1 MSSQVIRLKPFHY
14 IHITDRNTNVTY
26 LSVGP
31 KTITT
36 QEHEDIAK
44 GPEKMMIV
52 PPRNWIKIRN
62 PVELKDKQPVVDE
75 YGNTVLRWG
84 EEEIRIEPEPFPLY
98 PGEEIVGNAE
108 KITTIEET
116 QALKLEATQQFFDAR
131 DNVQRNAGDQWLL
144 RGPITYYPRVEEK
157 IIQLVNA
164 ELIEPNTALR
174 LVALQDTDDYEGKRR
189 KAGEEW
195 LVLRSGHYLP
205 NINEQI
211 VGTIKGVILTES
223 KSLKLEAISS
233 FTDQFNIKR
242 KAGEQWLVKGTQRS
256 VYISGVYETVI
267 GEVELTVLSESQ
279 YCFVINPYDVKTG
292 KNRYGCREL
301 RRGETS
307 FFLYPG
313 EELESGIKDNEVL
326 AVDETLLVRAV
337 SQFEDGKELRKPGSK
352 WLIHGPCEYVP
363 PVQVEVLAKR
373 KAIALDKNEGIYVR
387 DLQTGKVFMVSGRS
401 YTLKAHEELWEKNL
415 PKEVEELI
423 ATGST
428 NRDHSQSENVV
439 SFRGNKS
446 KVVSYRVPFNAAC
459 QIYDYNKKKARVVYG
474 PQLINLE
481 PNEEFTLLSLS
492 GGNPK
497 RPDIIK
503 SIVLF
508 LGPDFMTDVVVVETS
523 DHARLNLKLAY
534 NWRFKY
540 EEDREKIFQVPDF
553 VGDACK
559 AVASRVRGAVA
570 GVTFDEFHKDS
581 ATIIRNAVFGDSDHL
596 FFEAN
601 SLVIN
606 AVDVQSVEP
615 IDQRT
620 RDALSKSVQLAIEI
634 TTRSQEATAQHETKK
649 QEQISSGFLETLKI
663 KAKCESEKEKL
674 KLLELQTQTATH
686 EAIGD
691 QTSEAEAKKK
701 AAKINGKAAV
711 KHAEIIS
718 NAMKIKAQSELE
730 ILKLE
735 KNAEYEYAKELKRI
749 QIKRSERSAK
759 IETNKFES
767 MIKAIGSDTIQSIAQ
782 AGPEMQSK
790 MLQSLGLQ
798 GFMITDGTNPIN
810 LFNTA
815 TSMLGQ
821 GNSN

>member
-1 MSSQVIRLKPFHY
+1 MSSTVIRLKPYFY
-14 IHITDRNTNVTY
+14 IHITDKNTNVTY

-36 QEHEDIAK
+36 QEHEEIAK
-44 GPEKMMIV
+44 GPEKMIIV
-52 PPRNWIKIRN
+52 PPRHSIKIRN
-62 PVELKDKQPVVDE
+62 PVQLKDNSPVFDE

-84 EEEIRIEPEPFPLY
+84 EEEIRIEPQPFPLY
-98 PGEEIVGNAE
+98 PGEEIVGSAE
-108 KITTIEET
+108 KINTIEET
-116 QALKLEATQQFFDAR
+116 QALKLEATQDFLDER
-131 DNVQRNAGDQWLL
+131 NNVKRNAGDQWLE
-144 RGPITYYPRVEEK
+144 RGPLTYYPRVEER
-157 IIQLVNA
+157 ILQLVDA
-164 ELIEPNTALR
+164 TLIGQNSALK
-174 LVALQDTDDYEGKRR
+174 LMAIQDTTDNEGIER

-195 LVLRSGHYLP
+195 LVKKTGHYLP
-205 NINEQI
+205 NINEQV
-211 VGTIKGVILTES
+211 VGLVQGYILTEQ
-223 KSLKLEAISS
+223 KALKLEALSS
-233 FTDQFNIKR
+233 FVDQFKTKR
-242 KAGEQWLVKGTQRS
+242 KAGEQWLVKNTQTS
-256 VYISGVYETVI
+256 VYIPGVYENVV
-267 GEVELTVLSESQ
+267 GEVNLTVLSESQ
-279 YCFVINPYDVKTG
+279 YCFVINPFDVEKG
-292 KNRYGCREL
+292 RNKYGCREL
-301 RRGETS
+301 RRGQTS

-337 SQFEDGKELRKPGSK
+337 SEFQDGNVLRKPGSK
-352 WLIHGPCEYVP
+352 WLISGPCEYVP
-363 PVQVEVLAKR
+363 PVQVEVITKR

-387 DLQTGKVFMVSGRS
+387 DLQTGKVSMISGRS
-401 YTLKAHEELWEKNL
+401 YTLKAHEELFEKNL

-423 ATGST
+423 AAGST
-428 NRDHSQSENVV
+428 TRDQSSRENVV

-446 KVVSYRVPFNAAC
+446 RVVSYRVPFNAAC
-459 QIYDYNKKKARVVYG
+459 QIYDYSKQKARVVYG

-497 RPDIIK
+497 RPDVIK
-503 SIVLF
+503 SLVLF

-523 DHARLNLKLAY
+523 DHARLSLKLAY
-534 NWRFKY
+534 NWRFRY
-540 EEDREKIFQVPDF
+540 ENEREKIFQVPDF

-581 ATIIRNAVFGDSDHL
+581 ATIIRNAVFGEKDIL
-596 FFEAN
+596 FFDAN
-601 SLVIN
+601 NLEIS

-663 KAKCESEKEKL
+663 QASCESEKEKL

-701 AAKINGKAAV
+701 AAEINGKAAV

-730 ILKLE
+730 IFKLE
-735 KNAEYEYAKELKRI
+735 KNAEFEFAKELKRI
-749 QIKRSERSAK
+749 QVKKSQRSAK
-759 IETNKFES
+759 IETSKFSS
-767 MIKAIGSDTIQSIAQ
+767 MINAIGAETIESIAQ
-782 AGPEMQSK
+782 AGPEMQGK
-790 MLQSLGLQ
+790 LLKSLGLQ
-798 GFMITDGTNPIN
+798 GFMITDGNSPIN
-810 LFNTA
+810 LFNF
-815 TSMLGQ
+815 
-821 GNSN
+821 SNNLVNQESK